1 MTSLLPEVKEFRL
14 DFGLLPGSGQLLVEC
29 PISSYNLW
37 LCACRSARVA
47 LRPGLDDARLG
58 GAFRWEASRRD
69 EAVEFNVAQ
78 LMKEA
83 TGARREYAL
92 DDGIDDLDDGLAP
105 LSNLT
110 GKLELLRI
118 HSGVLASGDFR
129 VTLSLQCGRCLEAV
143 TQEVAV
149 RFAES
154 FRPLTDVQTGRFLPP
169 EEFEGQAEDL
179 TDEALL
185 IDAQHILDITE
196 VVRQNIWL
204 SVPIVAACDYLD
216 PASGK
221 PDQDACPKYIGLL
234 SETKLTGEE
243 GEESTAEAAGIDPRW
258 QSLLALQKELTS
270 D

>member
-1 MTSLLPEVKEFRL
+1 M
-14 DFGLLPGSGQLLVEC
+14 
-29 PISSYNLW
+29 
-37 LCACRSARVA
+37 
-47 LRPGLDDARLG
+47 
-58 GAFRWEASRRD
+58 
-69 EAVEFNVAQ
+69 EFNVAQ

-92 DDGIDDLDDGLAP
+92 DDGIADLDDGLAP

-110 GKLELLRI
+110 GTLELLRI
-118 HSGVLASGDFR
+118 HSGVLARGDFR

-143 TQEVAV
+143 THDVTV

-204 SVPIVAACDYLD
+204 SVPIVAACDYVD
-216 PASGK
+216 PASGE
-221 PDQDACPKYIGLL
+221 PDHDACPKYIGLL
-234 SETKLTGEE
+234 SETDFGGQA

-258 QSLLALQKELTS
+258 RSLLALQNELTS

>member
-1 MTSLLPEVKEFRL
+1 M
-14 DFGLLPGSGQLLVEC
+14 
-29 PISSYNLW
+29 
-37 LCACRSARVA
+37 
-47 LRPGLDDARLG
+47 
-58 GAFRWEASRRD
+58 
-69 EAVEFNVAQ
+69 EFNVAQ

-92 DDGIDDLDDGLAP
+92 NDGIADLDDGLTP

-118 HSGVLASGDFR
+118 HSGVLARGDFR

-143 TQEVAV
+143 TPDVTV

-169 EEFEGQAEDL
+169 EEFEGQSEDL

-204 SVPIVAACDYLD
+204 SVPIVAACDYVD
-216 PASGK
+216 AASGK
-221 PDQDACPKYIGLL
+221 LDQDACPKYIGLL
-234 SETKLTGEE
+234 SETELAGEE
-243 GEESTAEAAGIDPRW
+243 GEASTAEAADIDPRW
-258 QSLLALQKELTS
+258 QSLLALQNELTS